1 MAARPLVMPEIFNG
15 DSSWDQWIY
24 HFENVAVVNDWDE
37 DARLRW
43 LKVRLTGRAQ
53 SALQRLQDAVLAD
66 YTNVKKAL
74 QERFEPSC
82 RKERY
87 QAQFQTRKKKKEE
100 GWADFAD
107 SLRTLVDKA
116 YPDLE
121 DNAKEQL
128 ALNHFVSQIENCQ
141 VAFSVRQKRP
151 KTVDEAVSATLEME
165 AYIDAKTISSVV
177 EVEDVTTDPLAVNG
191 VTSAMA
197 DLMKQCIDR
206 LEKLEMKMLELR
218 STRAHCP
225 FLSSSTAPGKR
236 ETLGGI
242 SQSAEGRV
250 VALNDRANIVIST
263 VPHESFCLYGFVNG
277 VRVRFLVDTGA
288 SVSLLHSDVWH
299 RISASHAALQPWSG
313 PRLVGVDGSELRVCG
328 YVKLAL
334 KIGTASVS
342 TPVVVVDTLTAEGIL
357 GMDFLRHHQCN
368 INIPDNSLTLS
379 QLGITVPLQTPTT
392 KTYSVSLIDNI
403 HIPPRCEMET
413 MATSEA
419 ITNQHRL
426 WLLEGQ
432 SSIQSLV
439 VARAVVEPTGSR
451 FPVRL
456 LNFSDLPCTLHQGT
470 RIGILQQLHESQVH
484 VSAVTPTETSSIDP
498 AQPASVSGEKQ
509 KILKQLLNAS
519 GSTLLTEDQKEAFKS
534 LVLQYADI
542 FFCREDN
549 LGRTSKLC
557 HSIDT
562 GSAPPIRQLVRRI
575 PPAQRTLVKDLLDD
589 MLHKDIIQPSQ
600 SPWASPIVLARKKDG
615 SVRFCADYRKVNEVT
630 RKDAY
635 PLPRINGTLETLS
648 DSKIFSTLDLASG
661 YWQRLMDIVL
671 TGLQWTSC
679 LVYLDDIIVLGRTF
693 TEHLSNLGSV
703 FSRIRD
709 AGLKIKPEK
718 CSFLK
723 EKVKY
728 LGHIVSK
735 EGIAADPEKTATVK
749 TWPTPTRTKEVQQ
762 FLGLANYYRRFIKDF
777 AQIAK
782 PLHKLTERTSSF
794 LWTTECQKSFEIL
807 RHLLSSPPILSYPDF
822 TKPFI
827 LDTDASND
835 GIGGVLSQ
843 LDKDGERACG
853 CICAEEILNNQREDQ
868 DLKTVIEA
876 KMTQTHPPNPKP
888 KTGQCLEQRRLLQ
901 LWDHLLLRNGLLYC
915 KCIDRKHPSRVQY
928 QLVVPPKLRS
938 QVLKEIHEGAMG
950 GHLGE
955 EKTLQKLKD
964 RFYWPGHWKSV
975 QEWCHTCP
983 ACSQRKTPTPKN
995 LAPLQSVTVSSPMQM
1010 VAIDIL
1016 GPLPVT
1022 LAGNKYILV
1031 AADYFSKWIEA
1042 YAIPNQEA
1050 TTIAHKLLDEMFCRF
1065 ALPEKLHSD
1074 QGRQFEAEQE
1084 QFAEAYEKVRQ
1095 NVSQKQCYQSQQYN
1109 RRIHGKP
1116 FDKSELVWLFNP
1128 AIKKGQSRKFHR
1140 PWGGPYRICEKLS
1153 DVTYCVQ
1160 HTGNNKCKVVHF
1172 NRLKKCPENVRL
1184 LPRKP
1189 TTGAHDPPP
1198 QPVSPPPVG
1207 SSLELLEDDD
1217 VDQGVVNPVPNGHP
1231 PAAQPNGR
1239 YPVRARRPPDR
1250 FQS

>member
-1 MAARPLVMPEIFNG
+1 
-15 DSSWDQWIY
+15 
-24 HFENVAVVNDWDE
+24 
-37 DARLRW
+37 
-43 LKVRLTGRAQ
+43 
-53 SALQRLQDAVLAD
+53 
-66 YTNVKKAL
+66 
-74 QERFEPSC
+74 
-82 RKERY
+82 
-87 QAQFQTRKKKKEE
+87 
-100 GWADFAD
+100 
-107 SLRTLVDKA
+107 
-116 YPDLE
+116 
-121 DNAKEQL
+121 
-128 ALNHFVSQIENCQ
+128 
-141 VAFSVRQKRP
+141 
-151 KTVDEAVSATLEME
+151 
-165 AYIDAKTISSVV
+165 
-177 EVEDVTTDPLAVNG
+177 
-191 VTSAMA
+191 
-197 DLMKQCIDR
+197 
-206 LEKLEMKMLELR
+206 MLELR

-236 ETLGGI
+236 ETLG
-242 SQSAEGRV
+242 
-250 VALNDRANIVIST
+250 
-263 VPHESFCLYGFVNG
+263 
-277 VRVRFLVDTGA
+277 
-288 SVSLLHSDVWH
+288 
-299 RISASHAALQPWSG
+299 
-313 PRLVGVDGSELRVCG
+313 
-328 YVKLAL
+328 
-334 KIGTASVS
+334 
-342 TPVVVVDTLTAEGIL
+342 EGIL
-357 GMDFLRHHQCN
+357 VMDFLRHHQCN

-392 KTYSVSLIDNI
+392 KTYSVSLINNI

-439 VARAVVEPTGSR
+439 VARAAVEPTGSR

-484 VSAVTPTETSSIDP
+484 VSAVTRTETSSIDP

-509 KILKQLLNAS
+509 KILKQLLDAS

-557 HSIDT
+557 HCIDT
-562 GSAPPIRQLVRRI
+562 GSAPPIRQHVRRI
-575 PPAQRTLVKDLLDD
+575 PPAERTLHEKRMV
-589 MLHKDIIQPSQ
+589 QY
-600 SPWASPIVLARKKDG
+600 G
-615 SVRFCADYRKVNEVT
+615 SVLTVYRKVNEVT

-635 PLPRINGTLETLS
+635 PLPRINDTLETLS

-661 YWQRLMDIVL
+661 YWQVVLTENDRQKICTTEGLYEFKVMPFGLCNAPATFQRLMDIVL
-671 TGLQWTSC
+671 TGLQRTSC
-679 LVYLDDIIVLGRTF
+679 LVYLDYIIVLGRTF

-728 LGHIVSK
+728 LGHIVFK

-749 TWPTPTRTKEVQQ
+749 TWLQQ
-762 FLGLANYYRRFIKDF
+762 VPRRMSKV
-777 AQIAK
+777 
-782 PLHKLTERTSSF
+782 LR
-794 LWTTECQKSFEIL
+794 IL

-843 LDKDGERACG
+843 LDKDGGDHVVAYG
-853 CICAEEILNNQREDQ
+853 S
-868 DLKTVIEA
+868 
-876 KMTQTHPPNPKP
+876 
-888 KTGQCLEQRRLLQ
+888 RLLIKPERNYCVTRKE
-901 LWDHLLLRNGLLYC
+901 LLAVVTFGPVPASSSSKAKVTRCNGG
-915 KCIDRKHPSRVQY
+915 S
-928 QLVVPPKLRS
+928 
-938 QVLKEIHEGAMG
+938 
-950 GHLGE
+950 LGE

-995 LAPLQSVTVSSPMQM
+995 LAPLQIVTVSSPMQK

-1016 GPLPVT
+1016 GPLPIT

-1042 YAIPNQEA
+1042 YA
-1050 TTIAHKLLDEMFCRF
+1050 TTIARKLLDEMFCRF

-1074 QGRQFEAEQE
+1074 QGRQFEAEVTTQLCQFLQIEKTRTTPYHPQSDGSVQSTTGYFPFFLMFGLEARLPIDLIYNLNGEQEETADKSYSTYVNKQRE
-1084 QFAEAYEKVRQ
+1084 QFAEAYEK
-1095 NVSQKQCYQSQQYN
+1095 
-1109 RRIHGKP
+1109 
-1116 FDKSELVWLFNP
+1116 
-1128 AIKKGQSRKFHR
+1128 
-1140 PWGGPYRICEKLS
+1140 
-1153 DVTYCVQ
+1153 
-1160 HTGNNKCKVVHF
+1160 
-1172 NRLKKCPENVRL
+1172 
-1184 LPRKP
+1184 
-1189 TTGAHDPPP
+1189 
-1198 QPVSPPPVG
+1198 
-1207 SSLELLEDDD
+1207 
-1217 VDQGVVNPVPNGHP
+1217 
-1231 PAAQPNGR
+1231 
-1239 YPVRARRPPDR
+1239 
-1250 FQS
+1250 

>member
-1 MAARPLVMPEIFNG
+1 M
-15 DSSWDQWIY
+15 
-24 HFENVAVVNDWDE
+24 
-37 DARLRW
+37 
-43 LKVRLTGRAQ
+43 
-53 SALQRLQDAVLAD
+53 
-66 YTNVKKAL
+66 KKAL

-151 KTVDEAVSATLEME
+151 KTVDEVVSATLEME
-165 AYIDAKTISSVV
+165 AYIDVKTISSVV
-177 EVEDVTTDPLAVNG
+177 AEVDDVTTDPLAVNG
-191 VTSAMA
+191 VTSSMA
-197 DLMKQCIDR
+197 ELMKQCIDR
-206 LEKLEMKMLELR
+206 LEKLEMKVSQPR
-218 STRAHCP
+218 PRAD
-225 FLSSSTAPGKR
+225 
-236 ETLGGI
+236 
-242 SQSAEGRV
+242 EGRV
-250 VALNDRANIVIST
+250 VALNDRTNIVIST

-342 TPVVVVDTLTAEGIL
+342 NPVVVVDTLTAEGIL

-509 KILKQLLNAS
+509 KILKQLLDAS

-534 LVLQYADI
+534 LVLTS

-562 GSAPPIRQLVRRI
+562 GSAPPIRQHVRHI

-635 PLPRINGTLETLS
+635 PLPRINDNLETLS

-661 YWQRLMDIVL
+661 YWQV
-671 TGLQWTSC
+671 
-679 LVYLDDIIVLGRTF
+679 VF
-693 TEHLSNLGSV
+693 TEND
-703 FSRIRD
+703 RQ
-709 AGLKIKPEK
+709 
-718 CSFLK
+718 
-723 EKVKY
+723 
-728 LGHIVSK
+728 
-735 EGIAADPEKTATVK
+735 KTA
-749 TWPTPTRTKEVQQ
+749 
-762 FLGLANYYRRFIKDF
+762 FC
-777 AQIAK
+777 
-782 PLHKLTERTSSF
+782 
-794 LWTTECQKSFEIL
+794 TTEGLYEFKVMPFGLCNAPATYGHSLNRSIVDQ
-807 RHLLSSPPILSYPDF
+807 LSS
-822 TKPFI
+822 
-827 LDTDASND
+827 
-835 GIGGVLSQ
+835 
-843 LDKDGERACG
+843 
-853 CICAEEILNNQREDQ
+853 
-868 DLKTVIEA
+868 
-876 KMTQTHPPNPKP
+876 
-888 KTGQCLEQRRLLQ
+888 
-901 LWDHLLLRNGLLYC
+901 
-915 KCIDRKHPSRVQY
+915 
-928 QLVVPPKLRS
+928 
-938 QVLKEIHEGAMG
+938 
-950 GHLGE
+950 
-955 EKTLQKLKD
+955 
-964 RFYWPGHWKSV
+964 
-975 QEWCHTCP
+975 
-983 ACSQRKTPTPKN
+983 
-995 LAPLQSVTVSSPMQM
+995 
-1010 VAIDIL
+1010 
-1016 GPLPVT
+1016 LP
-1022 LAGNKYILV
+1022 
-1031 AADYFSKWIEA
+1031 
-1042 YAIPNQEA
+1042 
-1050 TTIAHKLLDEMFCRF
+1050 
-1065 ALPEKLHSD
+1065 
-1074 QGRQFEAEQE
+1074 
-1084 QFAEAYEKVRQ
+1084 
-1095 NVSQKQCYQSQQYN
+1095 
-1109 RRIHGKP
+1109 
-1116 FDKSELVWLFNP
+1116 
-1128 AIKKGQSRKFHR
+1128 
-1140 PWGGPYRICEKLS
+1140 
-1153 DVTYCVQ
+1153 
-1160 HTGNNKCKVVHF
+1160 
-1172 NRLKKCPENVRL
+1172 
-1184 LPRKP
+1184 
-1189 TTGAHDPPP
+1189 
-1198 QPVSPPPVG
+1198 
-1207 SSLELLEDDD
+1207 
-1217 VDQGVVNPVPNGHP
+1217 
-1231 PAAQPNGR
+1231 
-1239 YPVRARRPPDR
+1239 
-1250 FQS
+1250 

>member
-37 DARLRW
+37 DASLPKLR
-43 LKVRLTGRAQ
+43 LKV
-53 SALQRLQDAVLAD
+53 V
-66 YTNVKKAL
+66 
-74 QERFEPSC
+74 E
-82 RKERY
+82 
-87 QAQFQTRKKKKEE
+87 
-100 GWADFAD
+100 

-191 VTSAMA
+191 VTSSMA
-197 DLMKQCIDR
+197 NLMKQCIDR
-206 LEKLEMKMLELR
+206 LEKLEMK
-218 STRAHCP
+218 
-225 FLSSSTAPGKR
+225 
-236 ETLGGI
+236 
-242 SQSAEGRV
+242 
-250 VALNDRANIVIST
+250 
-263 VPHESFCLYGFVNG
+263 
-277 VRVRFLVDTGA
+277 
-288 SVSLLHSDVWH
+288 
-299 RISASHAALQPWSG
+299 
-313 PRLVGVDGSELRVCG
+313 LVGVDGSELRVCG

-357 GMDFLRHHQCN
+357 GMDLLRHHQCN

-403 HIPPRCEMET
+403 HIPPSNYMKARCM
-413 MATSEA
+413 
-419 ITNQHRL
+419 L
-426 WLLEGQ
+426 VQ
-432 SSIQSLV
+432 S
-439 VARAVVEPTGSR
+439 
-451 FPVRL
+451 
-456 LNFSDLPCTLHQGT
+456 H
-470 RIGILQQLHESQVH
+470 LQKPLQL
-484 VSAVTPTETSSIDP
+484 DP

-509 KILKQLLNAS
+509 KILKQLLDAS

-562 GSAPPIRQLVRRI
+562 GSAPPIRQHVRRI

-635 PLPRINGTLETLS
+635 PLPRINDTLETLS

-661 YWQRLMDIVL
+661 YWQVVLTENDRQKTAFCTTEGLYEFKVMPFGLCNAPATFQRLMDIVL
-671 TGLQWTSC
+671 
-679 LVYLDDIIVLGRTF
+679 
-693 TEHLSNLGSV
+693 
-703 FSRIRD
+703 
-709 AGLKIKPEK
+709 
-718 CSFLK
+718 
-723 EKVKY
+723 
-728 LGHIVSK
+728 
-735 EGIAADPEKTATVK
+735 
-749 TWPTPTRTKEVQQ
+749 
-762 FLGLANYYRRFIKDF
+762 
-777 AQIAK
+777 
-782 PLHKLTERTSSF
+782 
-794 LWTTECQKSFEIL
+794 TECQKSFEIL
-807 RHLLSSPPILSYPDF
+807 CHLLSSPPILSYPDF

-843 LDKDGERACG
+843 LDKDGREHVVAYGSRLLTKPERNYCVTRKELLAVVTFVTHFRTYLLGHTFTLRTDHGPLTWLYSMKEPEGQVARWLEKLQEYNFEIVHRKGLRHINADALSRLPCHQCG
-853 CICAEEILNNQREDQ
+853 LNEEVIQEEGSSVAVVQLSGLCAEEILNNQREDQ
-868 DLKTVIEA
+868 DLKTIIEA
-876 KMTQTHPPNPKP
+876 KMTQTRPPNPKP

-901 LWDHLLLRNGLLYC
+901 LWDHLLLRNGLLYR

-975 QEWCHTCP
+975 QEWCRTCP
-983 ACSQRKTPTPKN
+983 ACSQRKTPTSKN
-995 LAPLQSVTVSSPMQM
+995 LALLQSVAVSSPMQM

-1050 TTIAHKLLDEMFCRF
+1050 TTIARKLLDEMFCRF

-1074 QGRQFEAEQE
+1074 QGRQFEAEVTTQLCQFLQIEKTRTTPYHPQSDGLVERFNRTLLNMLSTCSMEHPSDWDLYLSKLCLAYNSSVQSTTGYSPFFLMFGREARLPIDLIYNLNRDQEGTADKSYSTYVNKQRE
-1084 QFAEAYEKVRQ
+1084 QFAEAYEKFQMDTHPLLNPMEDTQLEHGDLLIDFKVEYVDVFSVEGDIC
-1095 NVSQKQCYQSQQYN
+1095 NATNGQY
-1109 RRIHGKP
+1109 
-1116 FDKSELVWLFNP
+1116 L
-1128 AIKKGQSRKFHR
+1128 
-1140 PWGGPYRICEKLS
+1140 
-1153 DVTYCVQ
+1153 
-1160 HTGNNKCKVVHF
+1160 KC
-1172 NRLKKCPENVRL
+1172 
-1184 LPRKP
+1184 
-1189 TTGAHDPPP
+1189 
-1198 QPVSPPPVG
+1198 
-1207 SSLELLEDDD
+1207 
-1217 VDQGVVNPVPNGHP
+1217 
-1231 PAAQPNGR
+1231 
-1239 YPVRARRPPDR
+1239 
-1250 FQS
+1250 

>member
-1 MAARPLVMPEIFNG
+1 M
-15 DSSWDQWIY
+15 
-24 HFENVAVVNDWDE
+24 
-37 DARLRW
+37 
-43 LKVRLTGRAQ
+43 
-53 SALQRLQDAVLAD
+53 
-66 YTNVKKAL
+66 
-74 QERFEPSC
+74 
-82 RKERY
+82 
-87 QAQFQTRKKKKEE
+87 
-100 GWADFAD
+100 
-107 SLRTLVDKA
+107 
-116 YPDLE
+116 
-121 DNAKEQL
+121 
-128 ALNHFVSQIENCQ
+128 
-141 VAFSVRQKRP
+141 
-151 KTVDEAVSATLEME
+151 
-165 AYIDAKTISSVV
+165 
-177 EVEDVTTDPLAVNG
+177 
-191 VTSAMA
+191 
-197 DLMKQCIDR
+197 
-206 LEKLEMKMLELR
+206 
-218 STRAHCP
+218 
-225 FLSSSTAPGKR
+225 
-236 ETLGGI
+236 
-242 SQSAEGRV
+242 
-250 VALNDRANIVIST
+250 
-263 VPHESFCLYGFVNG
+263 PHESFCMYGFVNG

-392 KTYSVSLIDNI
+392 KAYSVSLIDTI

-419 ITNQHRL
+419 IANQHRL

-432 SSIQSLV
+432 SSIKSLV
-439 VARAVVEPTGSR
+439 VARAIVEPTGSK

-456 LNFSDLPCTLHQGT
+456 LNFSDLPCTLHGGT

-484 VSAVTPTETSSIDP
+484 VSAVTPSETSSIDP
-498 AQPASVSGEKQ
+498 AQPASVSGEKL
-509 KILKQLLNAS
+509 KILKQLLDAS

-542 FFCREDN
+542 FFCREDH
-549 LGRTSKLC
+549 LGRSSKLC

-562 GSAPPIRQLVRRI
+562 GSAPPIRQHVRRI

-589 MLHKDIIQPSQ
+589 MLHKNIIQPSQ

-615 SVRFCADYRKVNEVT
+615 SVRFCVDYRKMNEVT

-635 PLPRINGTLETLS
+635 PLPRINDTLETLS

-661 YWQRLMDIVL
+661 YWQVELTENDRQKTAFCTTEGLYEFKVMPFGLCNAPATFQRLMDIVL

-728 LGHIVSK
+728 LGHIVSN

-749 TWPTPTRTKEVQQ
+749 TWPTPTSTKEVQQ

-843 LDKDGERACG
+843 LDKDGREHVVAYGSRLLTKPERNYCVTRKELLAVVTFVTHFRTYLLGHTFTLRTDHGPLTWLYSMKEPEGQVARWLEKLQEYNFEIVHRKGLRHINADALSRLPCHQCG
-853 CICAEEILNNQREDQ
+853 LNEEVQQEEGSSVAVVQLSGLSAEEILNNQREDQ
-868 DLKTVIEA
+868 DLKTIIEA
-876 KMTQTHPPNPKP
+876 KMTQTCPPNPKP
-888 KTGQCLEQRRLLQ
+888 KTGQCSEQRRLLQ
-901 LWDHLLLRNGLLYC
+901 LWDHLLLRNGLLYR
-915 KCIDRKHPSRVQY
+915 KYIDRKHPSRVQY
-928 QLVVPPKLRS
+928 QLVVPPKLSS

-1031 AADYFSKWIEA
+1031 AADYFTKWIEA

-1050 TTIAHKLLDEMFCRF
+1050 TTVAHKLLDEMFCRF

-1074 QGRQFEAEQE
+1074 QGRQFEAEVTTQLC
-1084 QFAEAYEKVRQ
+1084 QFLQIEK
-1095 NVSQKQCYQSQQYN
+1095 
-1109 RRIHGKP
+1109 
-1116 FDKSELVWLFNP
+1116 
-1128 AIKKGQSRKFHR
+1128 
-1140 PWGGPYRICEKLS
+1140 
-1153 DVTYCVQ
+1153 T
-1160 HTGNNKCKVVHF
+1160 
-1172 NRLKKCPENVRL
+1172 
-1184 LPRKP
+1184 
-1189 TTGAHDPPP
+1189 
-1198 QPVSPPPVG
+1198 
-1207 SSLELLEDDD
+1207 
-1217 VDQGVVNPVPNGHP
+1217 
-1231 PAAQPNGR
+1231 
-1239 YPVRARRPPDR
+1239 
-1250 FQS
+1250 

>member
-1 MAARPLVMPEIFNG
+1 
-15 DSSWDQWIY
+15 
-24 HFENVAVVNDWDE
+24 
-37 DARLRW
+37 
-43 LKVRLTGRAQ
+43 
-53 SALQRLQDAVLAD
+53 
-66 YTNVKKAL
+66 
-74 QERFEPSC
+74 
-82 RKERY
+82 
-87 QAQFQTRKKKKEE
+87 
-100 GWADFAD
+100 
-107 SLRTLVDKA
+107 
-116 YPDLE
+116 
-121 DNAKEQL
+121 
-128 ALNHFVSQIENCQ
+128 
-141 VAFSVRQKRP
+141 
-151 KTVDEAVSATLEME
+151 ME

-191 VTSAMA
+191 VTSSMA

-206 LEKLEMKMLELR
+206 LEKLEMK
-218 STRAHCP
+218 S
-225 FLSSSTAPGKR
+225 
-236 ETLGGI
+236 
-242 SQSAEGRV
+242 
-250 VALNDRANIVIST
+250 
-263 VPHESFCLYGFVNG
+263 
-277 VRVRFLVDTGA
+277 
-288 SVSLLHSDVWH
+288 
-299 RISASHAALQPWSG
+299 
-313 PRLVGVDGSELRVCG
+313 
-328 YVKLAL
+328 
-334 KIGTASVS
+334 
-342 TPVVVVDTLTAEGIL
+342 DTLTTRNNGPTA
-357 GMDFLRHHQCN
+357 DANNKN
-368 INIPDNSLTLS
+368 IFSLAHR
-379 QLGITVPLQTPTT
+379 QHP
-392 KTYSVSLIDNI
+392 YSSG
-403 HIPPRCEMET
+403 CEMKT
-413 MATSEA
+413 MATSEVIA
-419 ITNQHRL
+419 NQHRL
-426 WLLEGQ
+426 WLLEGK

-498 AQPASVSGEKQ
+498 AQPASVCGEKL
-509 KILKQLLNAS
+509 KILKQLLDAS

-549 LGRTSKLC
+549 LGHTSKLC

-562 GSAPPIRQLVRRI
+562 GSAPPIRQHVRRI

-635 PLPRINGTLETLS
+635 PLPQINDTLETLS

-661 YWQRLMDIVL
+661 YWQVVLTENDRQKTAFCTTEGLYEFKVMPFGLCNAPATFQRLMDI
-671 TGLQWTSC
+671 GLQWTSC

-703 FSRIRD
+703 FSRIHD

-749 TWPTPTRTKEVQQ
+749 AWPTPTSTKEVQQ

-794 LWTTECQKSFEIL
+794 LWTTECKKSFEIL
-807 RHLLSSPPILSYPDF
+807 LHLLSSPPILSYPDF
-822 TKPFI
+822 TKPFN

-843 LDKDGERACG
+843 LDKDGREHVVAYGSHLLTKPERNYCVTRKELLAVVTFCG
-853 CICAEEILNNQREDQ
+853 LNEEVIQEEGSSVAVVQLSGLSAEEILNNQREDQ
-868 DLKTVIEA
+868 DLKTIIEA
-876 KMTQTHPPNPKP
+876 KMTQTRPPNPKP

-901 LWDHLLLRNGLLYC
+901 LWDHLLLRNGLLYH

-928 QLVVPPKLRS
+928 QLEVPPKLRS

-1050 TTIAHKLLDEMFCRF
+1050 TTIARKLLCF
-1065 ALPEKLHSD
+1065 AVLLCLKNFIQTRADNL
-1074 QGRQFEAEQE
+1074 
-1084 QFAEAYEKVRQ
+1084 
-1095 NVSQKQCYQSQQYN
+1095 KQ
-1109 RRIHGKP
+1109 RIHGKP
-1116 FDKSELVWLFNP
+1116 FDKGELVWLFNP
-1128 AIKKGQSRKFHR
+1128 AIKKGQSQKFHR

-1153 DVTYCVQ
+1153 DVTYHVQ

-1172 NRLKKCPENVRL
+1172 NWLKKCPENIRL

-1189 TTGAHDPPP
+1189 TTGARDPPP

-1217 VDQGVVNPVPNGHP
+1217 VDQGVVNSIPNGHP

-1239 YPVRARRPPDR
+1239 YPFLQYYINMIYTDEECADLSHNAWYLDDGSLAGKSASVLRALNIVSSQGPALGFNISFKKCELYGTGDLSSFPSAIQTSNTNHLELLGAPIGDSEYCNQFISRKHQAALALLSTLEEIGSLDPQVALALLHLCSGFCKLIHIARVTPPHLILDAMQRYDADIRRSFANCTGVDASDTAWKQAKLSLR
-1250 FQS
+1250 RVGASLTS